1 MAEPRLAV
9 LLIEAFADWEVAQ
22 LTAALHTYFDGR
34 VRYLTPRGAPVT
46 SMGGLQVTPD
56 GAIEEFRAV
65 DHDALVLVGSPHW
78 DGPKAPYV
86 GAVLAE
92 ASETG
97 RLIAAICGATV
108 AVARAGLLDDCRHT
122 SNSLAYLQ
130 QNAVAYDGANYYHDG
145 PYAVFDG
152 NIVTAPGTAPVTFT
166 REVLRALLPEQ
177 GAMLAEFTR
186 LYARE
191 HMPIPERPMLESA
204 CLA

>member
-22 LTAALHTYFDGR
+22 LTAAMHTYFDGR
-34 VRYLTPRGAPVT
+34 VCYLTPRGTPVT

-56 GAIEEFRAV
+56 GAVEDFRAI

-92 ASETG
+92 ANENR

-108 AVARAGLLDDCRHT
+108 AVARAGLLDDRLHT
-122 SNSLAYLQ
+122 SNSLAFLQ
-130 QNAVAYDGANYYHDG
+130 QNAVAYDGAASYHDG
-145 PYAVFDG
+145 PYAVRDG

-177 GAMLAEFTR
+177 STMLSEFAR

-191 HMPIPERPMLESA
+191 HAPMPERSMLESA

>member
-1 MAEPRLAV
+1 MSCLNEVETTPAPATGAGWLSALTQPRARR
-9 LLIEAFADWEVAQ
+9 W
-22 LTAALHTYFDGR
+22 
-34 VRYLTPRGAPVT
+34 
-46 SMGGLQVTPD
+46 
-56 GAIEEFRAV
+56 
-65 DHDALVLVGSPHW
+65 
-78 DGPKAPYV
+78 YV

-166 REVLRALLPEQ
+166 REVLRALQ
-177 GAMLAEFTR
+177 
-186 LYARE
+186 
-191 HMPIPERPMLESA
+191 SA
-204 CLA
+204 GGDLLGEG